1 MFETTPFWTV
11 NFFLFITLGFSSFY
25 LFLNKPKKFLLN
37 NSIDRSTDSDYSK
50 LCKKYGFEEIKK
62 IETLLFNQ
70 MPLPKDARIAPD
82 KSLILGEGDN
92 WAGRIELSSSMEPLE
107 ASTFFTTEY
116 IKYGWSL
123 ISSTKSKFTILVFA
137 SNTRTLTL
145 EISEGGPLAA
155 KSMIVMTVAPK
166 VQNPSI
172 PDSKK

>member
-1 MFETTPFWTV
+1 MKKIIFIIALLILSGCATTD
-11 NFFLFITLGFSSFY
+11 NLGD
-25 LFLNKPKKFLLN
+25 L
-37 NSIDRSTDSDYSK
+37 SK
-50 LCKKYGFEEIKK
+50 RFEEIKK

-70 MPLPKDARIAPD
+70 MPLPKDARISPD

-107 ASTFFTTEY
+107 ASAFFTTEY
-116 IKYGWSL
+116 PKHNWQL
-123 ISSTKSKFTILVFA
+123 ISSTKAKLSILVFT

-145 EISEGGPLAA
+145 EITEGGPLAA

-166 VQNPSI
+166 VQNQVT

>member
-1 MFETTPFWTV
+1 MKKI
-11 NFFLFITLGFSSFY
+11 FFIITLLILSGCAT
-25 LFLNKPKKFLLN
+25 
-37 NSIDRSTDSDYSK
+37 TDNLGDLSK
-50 LCKKYGFEEIKK
+50 RFEEIKK

-70 MPLPKDARIAPD
+70 MPLPKDARISPD

-107 ASTFFTTEY
+107 ASAFFTTEY
-116 IKYGWSL
+116 PKHNWQL
-123 ISSTKSKFTILVFA
+123 ISSTKAKLSILVFT

-145 EISEGGPLAA
+145 EITEGGPLAA

-166 VQNPSI
+166 VQNQVT

>member
-1 MFETTPFWTV
+1 MRKIPLI
-11 NFFLFITLGFSSFY
+11 FFLICLCGCATSNNLGD
-25 LFLNKPKKFLLN
+25 L
-37 NSIDRSTDSDYSK
+37 SK
-50 LCKKYGFEEIKK
+50 RFEEIK

-70 MPLPKDARIAPD
+70 MPLPKDARISPD

-107 ASTFFTTEY
+107 ASAFFTAEY
-116 IKYGWSL
+116 PKHSWQL
-123 ISSTKSKFTILVFA
+123 ISSTKAKLSILVFT

-145 EISEGGPLAA
+145 EITEGGPLAA

-166 VQNPSI
+166 VQNQAV

>member
-1 MFETTPFWTV
+1 M
-11 NFFLFITLGFSSFY
+11 
-25 LFLNKPKKFLLN
+25 KKIIALIIFLLI
-37 NSIDRSTDSDYSK
+37 SSCATTDNLSDLSK
-50 LCKKYGFEEIKK
+50 RFEEIKK
-62 IETLLFNQ
+62 IETLIFNQ
-70 MPLPKDARIAPD
+70 MPLPKDARISPD

-116 IKYGWSL
+116 PKHNWQL
-123 ISSTKSKFTILVFA
+123 ISSTKAKLSILVFT

-145 EISEGGPLAA
+145 EITEGGPLAA

-166 VQNPSI
+166 VQNQAL